1 MSAERPAGLPLKG
14 EPQETLT
21 PALPLK
27 YFAAATVWLLLA
39 AIGLVTVAADL
50 ARGNLFSPRVIAVTH
65 AFTLGIIT
73 NAIFGALHQFL
84 PAVVG
89 IPIRHPRV
97 ACLGFVAFT
106 IGVPWLVA
114 GLGAWNPVI
123 QGVGW
128 AVLLAAIGLASW
140 NVLPARRLAQ
150 RNRYVGGFVSLAHS
164 ALGIGVLLAAARIGH
179 GLDWWEVDRLRLLAA
194 HFHLGVFGFGSLT
207 VVAFGS
213 RMLPAFLG
221 APAASDRRVTTVGW
235 IAGAGLALFTAGA
248 VGLGTPALRAGGA
261 VMLMA
266 AVAHLT
272 LLGGYFR
279 QRAPGRFDPGLG
291 FIALAS
297 TAYLAAVFSGGALLF
312 RPDPPGRGWAL
323 YAVLAIAGWLTMFI
337 LGVMHRVA
345 PRLIVLQLAGRRR
358 SLSPGAQRAEL
369 LDGRL
374 GWAACGCS
382 GGGLAVLAFGIG
394 AGVPPVAVAGAVGFL
409 AGGVLV
415 LVQAFHLAMLGR
427 TAAKP

>member
-1 MSAERPAGLPLKG
+1 MNAARPAGLPLQG

-21 PALPLK
+21 PALPLR

-39 AIGLVTVAADL
+39 AIGLVIVAPDL
-50 ARGNLFSPRVIAVTH
+50 ARGTLFSARVLAVTH

-89 IPIRHPRV
+89 IPIRRPRV
-97 ACLGFVAFT
+97 ARLGFVCFT

-114 GLGAWNPVI
+114 GLWVWNSAI
-123 QGVGW
+123 QAVGW
-128 AVLLAAIGLASW
+128 AVLLAAVGLASW

-150 RNRYVGGFVSLAHS
+150 RNRYVGAFVSLAHS
-164 ALGIGVLLAAARIGH
+164 ALGLAMVLAAARIGH
-179 GLDWWEVDRLRLLAA
+179 GLGWWEVDRLRLLAA
-194 HFHLGVFGFGSLT
+194 HFHLGVFGFATLT

-221 APAASDRRVTTVGW
+221 APAASDRRVTAVGW
-235 IAGAGLALFTAGA
+235 IAGVGLALFTAGA
-248 VGLGTPALRAGGA
+248 VGLGTLALRAGGT

-266 AVAHLT
+266 AVAHLA

-279 QRAPGRFDPGLG
+279 RRTPGRFDPGLG

-297 TAYLAAVFSGGALLF
+297 TAYLAAILSGGVLLF
-312 RPDPPGRGWAL
+312 RPAPPGRAWAL
-323 YAVLAIAGWLTMFI
+323 YAVLAIAGWLTLFI

-369 LDGRL
+369 LDARL

-382 GGGLAVLAFGIG
+382 GGGLALLAFGIG
-394 AGVPPVAVAGAVGFL
+394 TGLSPVAVAGAVGFL
-409 AGGVLV
+409 VGAALV
-415 LVQAFHLAMLGR
+415 LLQAIHLALLGR
-427 TAAKP
+427 AAASP